1 MHLIRQVE
9 REREREKEKGQ
20 RENKVH
26 CEDDNTNV

>member
-1 MHLIRQVE
+1 MHLIRQV
-9 REREREKEKGQ
+9 EREREKEKGQ